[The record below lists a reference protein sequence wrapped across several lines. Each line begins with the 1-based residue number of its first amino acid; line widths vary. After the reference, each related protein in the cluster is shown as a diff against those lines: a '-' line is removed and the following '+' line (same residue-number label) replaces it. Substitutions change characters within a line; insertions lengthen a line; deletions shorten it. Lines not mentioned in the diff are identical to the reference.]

1 VKEFYSE
8 KAMHAL
14 IKWPVYYVISAVR
27 VLQGS
32 ILTGGLYGG
41 GFGGF
46 NVPQPTTIGAM
57 GMVLLN
63 PPDVFGWPG
72 REDWLTTSQL
82 FARMNWA
89 NSFTSNR
96 GTQPGNTGIP
106 IETVLQTAGLGAQAT
121 AEQVVDYFINLLA
134 QTPLG
139 AASRQALIDYLKKA
153 DNGTL
158 GNFTLDTLTKDKK
171 VRGLIHLLLSCP
183 EAQSY

>member
-1 VKEFYSE
+1 
-8 KAMHAL
+8 MHAL
-14 IKWPVYYVISAVR
+14 VKWPVYYVMSAVR
-27 VLQGS
+27 QLQAS
-32 ILTGGLYGG
+32 IATGGLYGG

-89 NSFTSNR
+89 GALVSNR
-96 GTQPGNTGIP
+96 STMPGNTGIP
-106 IETVLQTAGLGAQAT
+106 IDTVLQTAGLGSQAT
-121 AEQVVDYFINLLA
+121 AEQVVDYFISLLV
-134 QTPLG
+134 QTPLSG
-139 AASRQALIDYLKKA
+139 AGRQALIDYLKRS
-153 DNGTL
+153 DNGTI
-158 GNFTLDTLTKDKK
+158 GNFVLDTTTKDKK
-171 VRGLIHLLLSCP
+171 VRGLIHLLLSSP